1 MTTPVPLWG
10 KTPAELDIF
19 GERLR
24 DARVIQRKKAQDVA
38 SQVGLAPERYSR
50 LENSLSTTV
59 DGLRAQRLAGALDFP
74 VDFLTSPPV
83 TPVQRG
89 SLLFRAKKGMTRGE
103 EDQLVA
109 WARLIGDLLHRAV
122 EEHVRLPY
130 LKIPRAPQDSPAE
143 AARSTRTALGLESHE
158 PIPHLTRALERSGVY
173 VASLDFA
180 AELHAK
186 HHDAFS
192 TWVGPSLDWA
202 LVVVRFHTSW
212 ERTRLSIAHELG
224 HLVMHHIRRDGDLES
239 DAYSFASELL
249 LPGPM
254 LRAQWPRS
262 ATLMSLMPL
271 KRTWGVSF
279 AALIE
284 AGYRKGL
291 IDSAQRTNLY
301 KQMSNRRD
309 RQTGE
314 RWRIQE
320 PGWRDREPERPKLI
334 AKVLETA
341 FDSEPDMDTLSR
353 FIYGWRPDLIDQML
367 MGQVTPWAE
376 RVTSRAREVDTAR
389 HLASHLAPVLT
400 LRREP
405 VDVSKPEVS
414 GL

>member
-10 KTPAELDIF
+10 KTPTEVDIF

-24 DARVIQRKKAQDVA
+24 DARVIQRMKAQDVA
-38 SQVGLAPERYSR
+38 GVTGIAPERYSR
-50 LENSLSTTV
+50 LENSLSTTM
-59 DGLRAQRLAGALDFP
+59 DAMRARQLASALDFP
-74 VDFLTSPPV
+74 LPFFTSAPV

-89 SLLFRAKKGMTRGE
+89 SLLFRAKKAMTRGE

-109 WARLIGDLLHRAV
+109 WARLIGDLLHRSV
-122 EEHVRLPY
+122 QERVRLPY
-130 LKIPRAPQDSPAE
+130 LRIPRATDESTPAE
-143 AARSTRTALGLESHE
+143 AALGTRKALGLAPDE

-173 VASLDFA
+173 VASLDFG

-186 HHDAFS
+186 NHDAFS
-192 TWVGPSLDWA
+192 TWVGPSLDYA
-202 LVVVRFHTSW
+202 LIVVRSHSSW

-239 DAYSFASELL
+239 DAYSFASEILI
-249 LPGPM
+249 PQPI
-254 LRAQWPRS
+254 LRAEWPRS

-284 AGYRKGL
+284 AAYRGGL
-291 IDSAQRTNLY
+291 IDGAHRINLY

-314 RWRIQE
+314 RWRVQE
-320 PGWRDREPERPKLI
+320 PGWRDRESERPKLV

-341 FDSEPDMDTLSR
+341 FDSPPDLESLSR
-353 FIYGWRPDLIDQML
+353 FIYGWRPDLIGQL
-367 MGQVTPWAE
+367 LAGQVTPWAQSVAIATRDNE
-376 RVTSRAREVDTAR
+376 GGHYEPSQ
-389 HLASHLAPVLT
+389 LAPVLT
-400 LRREP
+400 LKRGGSRHE
-405 VDVSKPEVS
+405 
-414 GL
+414 